1 MVSPERKAQLMQEG
15 AQAQREKWGRPLAE
29 VLASA
34 VDDIRARVVEEGW
47 FGKPQFDVG
56 SEVSKVM
63 EAYGDQLYGR
73 QSAADISQSAEFDQ
87 AHATDIERD
96 ESAER

>member
-1 MVSPERKAQLMQEG
+1 MVSEERKAQLMQEG
-15 AQAQREKWGRPLAE
+15 AQAQREKWGRPLAD

-73 QSAADISQSAEFDQ
+73 QSDSELSHSAEFDQ
-87 AHATDIERD
+87 AHQNEIDLD
-96 ESAER
+96 DSAER